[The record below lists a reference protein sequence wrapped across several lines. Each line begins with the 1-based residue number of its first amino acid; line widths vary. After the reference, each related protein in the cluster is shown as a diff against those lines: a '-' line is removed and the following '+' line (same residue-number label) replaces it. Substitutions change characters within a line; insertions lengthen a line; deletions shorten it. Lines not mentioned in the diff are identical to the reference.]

1 MWKGSVYV
9 VNIPVRVFVYYIRVL
24 VLYYMRVLVCQ
35 YVRVGK
41 GSIYVV
47 NIRVLLYYIRLLV
60 YYIPVLL
67 CYIRVLVCH
76 MRVLLCYIRVLVCYI
91 RVLVC
96 QYVRVGKGS
105 IYVVNIR
112 FFISKY
118 TRALALTFVNSNLM
132 LVQGAEKSVRET
144 LLCSKYSIYVVSI
157 LGQ

>member
-47 NIRVLLYYIRLLV
+47 NIR
-60 YYIPVLL
+60 
-67 CYIRVLVCH
+67 
-76 MRVLLCYIRVLVCYI
+76 
-91 RVLVC
+91 
-96 QYVRVGKGS
+96 
-105 IYVVNIR
+105 

-118 TRALALTFVNSNLM
+118 TRALALTFVNSNLN